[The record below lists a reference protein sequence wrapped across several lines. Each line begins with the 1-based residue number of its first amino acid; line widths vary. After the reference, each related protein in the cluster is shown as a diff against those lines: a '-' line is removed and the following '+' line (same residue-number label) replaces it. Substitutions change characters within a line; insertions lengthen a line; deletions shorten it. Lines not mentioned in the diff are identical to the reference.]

1 MYADEDGVVDGS
13 EAEGGERAGES
24 AGGGLTSVS

>member
-13 EAEGGERAGES
+13 EAGGEGGGASWRER
-24 AGGGLTSVS
+24 GGRTD

>member
-13 EAEGGERAGES
+13 EAGGGGVSELERARGED
-24 AGGGLTSVS
+24 

>member
-13 EAEGGERAGES
+13 EA
-24 AGGGLTSVS
+24 GGGGGVSELDRARGRTED

>member
-13 EAEGGERAGES
+13 EAGGGGGVSELERARGED
-24 AGGGLTSVS
+24 